1 MGKIVALS
9 EAKARLSEI
18 MKEVSETR
26 DMVTITK
33 GGTAAGV
40 LLSTEEYESLIETL
54 EILSD
59 PDLMTALRQAE
70 KAAGKGK
77 MLSHEEIWSEL

>member
-1 MGKIVALS
+1 MGKVVPLS

-18 MKEVSETR
+18 MREVVETR

-33 GGTAAGV
+33 GGAAAGV
-40 LLSTEEYESLIETL
+40 LLSTAEYESLIETL

-59 PDLMTALRQAE
+59 PQLMTAMKQAE
-70 KAAGKGK
+70 RSAGKEK
-77 MLSHEEIWSEL
+77 LLSHEEIWGEL

>member
-59 PDLMTALRQAE
+59 PKLMAALKQAE

>member
-26 DMVTITK
+26 GMVTITK

-40 LLSTEEYESLIETL
+40 LLSTAEYESLIETL

-59 PDLMTALRQAE
+59 PHLTAALKQAE
-70 KAAGKGK
+70 RSAGKGK
-77 MLSHEEIWSEL
+77 LLSHEEVWSEL